1 MYRYNYR
8 PMQYLEAFPR
18 HIESSPEGSG
28 EITSHFFN
36 MASNIVVDAFLEQ
49 RAGESR
55 EGLAQSSSTVRSQ
68 TIKSGSF
75 LSPEQKRPTV
85 SEGNTLHLLNC

>member
-1 MYRYNYR
+1 
-8 PMQYLEAFPR
+8 
-18 HIESSPEGSG
+18 
-28 EITSHFFN
+28 
-36 MASNIVVDAFLEQ
+36 MASNIVMDAFLEQ

-55 EGLAQSSSTVRSQ
+55 EGLAQSSSTARSQ

-75 LSPEQKRPTV
+75 LSPERKRPTV

>member
-1 MYRYNYR
+1 M
-8 PMQYLEAFPR
+8 
-18 HIESSPEGSG
+18 
-28 EITSHFFN
+28 
-36 MASNIVVDAFLEQ
+36 DAFLEQ